1 MLISEEDA
9 FICDLAEYYHIY
21 DYKSFSVNYI
31 ATLLTGLREDSRT
44 IMKLT
49 ERTIPLG
56 LMVDVLSYDT
66 LNLLLW
72 SRTKDGYEGVNRPK
86 RLLDI
91 LLNKE
96 KEEDIASF
104 DSGEELLAA
113 YQKITRE

>member
-21 DYKSFSVNYI
+21 DYESYSVNYI
-31 ATLLTGLREDSRT
+31 ATLLSGLREDSRI

-96 KEEDIASF
+96 QKEEVESF
-104 DSGEELLAA
+104 DSGEDLLEA
-113 YQKITRE
+113 YKKITRE

>member
-1 MLISEEDA
+1 MLSSEEDA

-21 DYKSFSVNYI
+21 DYESFSVNYI

-56 LMVDVLSYDT
+56 LMVEVLSYDT

-72 SRTKDGYEGVNRPK
+72 SKTKDGYENVNRPK

-91 LLNKE
+91 LLNTDK
-96 KEEDIASF
+96 KEEVASF

-113 YQKITRE
+113 YREITRE

>member
-21 DYKSFSVNYI
+21 DYESYSVNYI
-31 ATLLTGLREDSRT
+31 ATLLSGLREDSRI

-91 LLNKE
+91 LLNTE
-96 KEEDIASF
+96 QKEEVESF
-104 DSGEELLAA
+104 DSGEDLLEA
-113 YQKITRE
+113 YKKITRE